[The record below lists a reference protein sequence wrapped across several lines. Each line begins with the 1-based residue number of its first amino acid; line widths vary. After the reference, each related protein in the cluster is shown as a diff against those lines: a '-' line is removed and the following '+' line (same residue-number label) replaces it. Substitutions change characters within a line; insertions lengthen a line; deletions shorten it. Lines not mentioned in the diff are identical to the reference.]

1 MCVYI
6 CIYVCIYIC
15 MHTYIYIYIC
25 TCRERKRKRQRAS
38 EAHTS
43 STATSRKILALP
55 TGPQPVRACGDAPNA
70 SRGPEIRVHTSESHV
85 RCVVSSFCCK
95 REREAHTNVCT
106 HVYIYI
112 CICRERASERGAAV
126 ICKVLRVQRE
136 REMRCKCLKYVRERV
151 SERKGVLICKC
162 LGCRVV
168 ICTVLGVQSERN
180 LYCKCL
186 KYVRERERASE
197 RGTHQ
202 CSYTCIYIASAC
214 DTAPNESRAHTG
226 SSRVM
231 WAGPGQVVIR
241 QVGQVG
247 WHAVCCCVLLCAAV

>member
-1 MCVYI
+1 MYL
-6 CIYVCIYIC
+6 
-15 MHTYIYIYIC
+15 C
-25 TCRERKRKRQRAS
+25 TCRERKRKRQSMRAR
-38 EAHTS
+38 HTPAAWRPPAKS
-43 STATSRKILALP
+43 WLSRPDPSQCVHVATLR
-55 TGPQPVRACGDAPNA
+55 T
-70 SRGPEIRVHTSESHV
+70 SHV
-85 RCVVSSFCCK
+85 GRKYAYTRARAMSGALLVLFVA
-95 REREAHTNVCT
+95 RERERAREAHTNVCT

-151 SERKGVLICKC
+151 GK
-162 LGCRVV
+162 
-168 ICTVLGVQSERN
+168 RN

-186 KYVRERERASE
+186 KYVRERERESE

-202 CSYTCIYIASAC
+202 CSYTCIYIAGAC

-241 QVGQVG
+241 QVRQVG
-247 WHAVCCCVLLCAAV
+247 

>member
-85 RCVVSSFCCK
+85 RCVVSSFFFA
-95 REREAHTNVCT
+95 RERESERGT
-106 HVYIYI
+106 HQCMYTCIYIYIYIYIYI
-112 CICRERASERGAAV
+112 CICRERASERGTAV
-126 ICKVLRVQRE
+126 ICRVLRVQRE
-136 REMRCKCLKYVRERV
+136 
-151 SERKGVLICKC
+151 SERARHSGDL
-162 LGCRVV
+162 
-168 ICTVLGVQSERN
+168 
-180 LYCKCL
+180 
-186 KYVRERERASE
+186 
-197 RGTHQ
+197 
-202 CSYTCIYIASAC
+202 
-214 DTAPNESRAHTG
+214 
-226 SSRVM
+226 
-231 WAGPGQVVIR
+231 
-241 QVGQVG
+241 
-247 WHAVCCCVLLCAAV
+247 